1 MAHLAIFRRFFVE
14 QQQRLSESDY
24 AQLVALC
31 QVIPGPASSQVG
43 LALGYRFGGLKGA
56 FAAWLGFTLPSA
68 LLMGFGAYLWLSGH
82 FIDLNWVTLALKL
95 VAVGVVTQALI
106 GMWGSLCVDRPSRIV
121 ALLAALLFYL
131 EPTAWTQVGMI
142 VAALVAGSIRLRM
155 TEQPLSTPVAMGRS
169 LPGLG
174 LVLLVVLGVV
184 LAVMIP
190 SSSALLQIIN
200 GHYLSGALVFGG
212 GHVLL
217 PLLQAEFVPPLGQ
230 AEFLAG
236 YGLAQAMPGPLFT
249 MAAYLGV
256 LSLPESP
263 ILAATVAI
271 VAVFLPGVLLL
282 AAAGLLGKE
291 WMPWLKP
298 RLGFV
303 NAVVVG
309 LLASVLINPIFTQS
323 VTSGA
328 TTALAMVSLLMAVI
342 WKRSPLELVA
352 AMLAL
357 SFVFHSLEW
366 I

>member
-1 MAHLAIFRRFFVE
+1 MAHLAIFRRVFVE
-14 QQQRLSESDY
+14 QQQRLSEADY

-43 LALGYRFGGLKGA
+43 LALGYRFGGLTGA

-131 EPTAWTQVGMI
+131 EPSAWTQVGMI
-142 VAALVAGSIRLRM
+142 VAALMAGSIRLRM

-263 ILAATVAI
+263 ILAASLAI
-271 VAVFLPGVLLL
+271 VAVFLPGALLL

-357 SFVFHSLEW
+357 SFVFHSMEW